1 MLLEDVMAIEQ
12 SIIQSEKIVWWW
24 PLYDIRTSQ
33 DHKDD
38 TRSRGDVMIVWGVDD
53 LHLVRFQFDSANSPF
68 QTKPSLGIV
77 AERSLMEL

>member
-24 PLYDIRTSQ
+24 PLYDITTSQ

-53 LHLVRFQFDSANSPF
+53 LHLVCCQFVWHYYV
-68 QTKPSLGIV
+68 GIIFICQEV
-77 AERSLMEL
+77 LDIKSY